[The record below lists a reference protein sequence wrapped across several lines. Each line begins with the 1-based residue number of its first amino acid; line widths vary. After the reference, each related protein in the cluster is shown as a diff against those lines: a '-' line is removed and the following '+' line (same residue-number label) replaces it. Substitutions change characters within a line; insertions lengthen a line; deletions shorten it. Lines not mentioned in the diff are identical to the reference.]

1 MPTWQLTMR
10 PTPHPLR
17 DARAWLLPG
26 SDPEFWCDVLLRQG
40 VDVDEVCLLLIPK
53 SAQDRTPHCALVL
66 WNHPDR
72 MPATNVWPAYGQIAG
87 RLYLPVDGQLEPMV
101 SDAELSSLLPPGQR
115 SYVLHPSVGLV
126 AFEENEHLQIH
137 QLFERRLPQVNDW
150 TRAQVGIHTNERLWA
165 IVTEERM
172 PLDDRMREAGGDI
185 GLEDPMTMD
194 DALLDTEPSATDT
207 ERPEGDKLSAAERLW
222 RRIQSQVRRRLRRV
236 ARQLRPQQAFYQLR
250 ELLEKNP
257 DAGLRYAPPLRDDAP
272 PTKSSQSHA
281 DFRLFGREIRFRV
294 SDLNR
299 STWGGPSSTIP
310 TDAFNDLRRI
320 YHELAMR
327 ELRLGRHRRAAYIL
341 GYLLN
346 DLHHAARVLA
356 DGGHYHEAAEI
367 HLKLKQS
374 QAAADCFEKGG
385 FWQEAID
392 LLERIGNYQQLANL
406 HERLGDRE
414 ATRDAYRRLAER
426 FVRADDYLAAAKIWS
441 NNLSDQDRAIQTLE
455 AGIAWG
461 SLTVHDQSTQAAQ
474 LVSCFRALWKLRDE
488 RKDHEWL
495 LRALR
500 EFRDRPT
507 GRLTTAVLEVVGEF
521 SQSASD
527 EALRKCAAD
536 TTRVV
541 ASSLLR
547 SGSTYRE
554 RVVRCIQRLDRSDL
568 LLQRDGERYLRPS
581 TPKKV
586 VRPSQASIP
595 IDHATQLSAAE
606 RWICAMSDARSFVAL
621 GLVYA
626 QSYLCLCSVRGS
638 WKTSSSMW
646 HFQVYSDKRID
657 RLSSSLLLE
666 PHPDNENSACLY
678 SPSTGGLEL
687 PELPAMGD
695 LPALSIKTPS
705 WLPIRT
711 VAMTTVDGHWMCVE
725 QKSADRLVLSTW
737 MNGKL
742 VASRPL
748 EHLTAHAYHALVR
761 VHRSQVC
768 VASGNVLEIIES
780 SGPSLAAHYPSN
792 IRSVI
797 RLGTQALFVVTENAI
812 YIDHLNSMRSE
823 GVVRS
828 LRILQDGLRDPMA
841 KLIRPDTIL
850 VAHQE
855 GVLLYGVRG
864 ETASEVAS
872 RVYAINSPCAIL
884 QTENPAQYAVLTESG
899 TLQRIGVRP

>member
-10 PTPHPLR
+10 PAPRPLR
-17 DARAWLLPG
+17 EARAWLLPG
-26 SDPEFWCDVLLRQG
+26 SDPESWCDVLVRQG
-40 VDVDEVCLLLIPK
+40 VDVDEVCFLLIPK
-53 SAQDRTPHCALVL
+53 SAQDRTPHSALVV
-66 WNHPDR
+66 WNHPDH
-72 MPATNVWPAYGQIAG
+72 MPTTNVWPAYGQVAG

-101 SDAELSSLLPPGQR
+101 SDAELSSLLPAGQR

-126 AFEENEHLQIH
+126 AFEDNEHLQIY
-137 QLFERRLPQVNDW
+137 QLFERRTPEAKDW
-150 TRAQVGIHTNERLWA
+150 NRAQAGIHTNERLWS

-185 GLEDPMTMD
+185 GLEDPMAMD
-194 DALLDTEPSATDT
+194 DALLDTEPTSTETQERDGDT
-207 ERPEGDKLSAAERLW
+207 ANAAERLW
-222 RRIQSQVRRRLRRV
+222 RRLQSQVRRRLRRV
-236 ARQLRPQQAFYQLR
+236 ARQLRPQQAFHQLR

-257 DAGLRYAPPLRDDAP
+257 DAGLRYAPPLRDEVH
-272 PTKSSQSHA
+272 PTKSSKRHA
-281 DFRLFGREIRFRV
+281 EFRLFGREIRFRI

-299 STWGGPSSTIP
+299 ASWGGPSSTIP

-385 FWQEAID
+385 FWHEAID

-406 HERLGDRE
+406 HERLGDHDAARV
-414 ATRDAYRRLAER
+414 AYRKLAER

-441 NNLSDQDRAIQTLE
+441 DRLSDQERAIQTLE

-474 LVSCFRALWKLRDE
+474 LVSCIRALWKLRDD

-495 LRALR
+495 RRALR

-521 SQSASD
+521 AQSASD
-527 EALRKCAAD
+527 ETLRKLAAD

-541 ASSLLR
+541 ASNLLR
-547 SGSTYRE
+547 SGSNYRE
-554 RVVRCIQRLDRSDL
+554 RVVRCIQHLDRSDL

-586 VRPSQASIP
+586 MRATHASLP
-595 IDHATQLSAAE
+595 IVHTTQLPAAE

-621 GLVYA
+621 GVVYA
-626 QSYLCLCSVRGS
+626 QSHLCLCSVRGS
-638 WKTSSSMW
+638 WKAEPSTWPM
-646 HFQVYSDKRID
+646 QIYSHQRIS
-657 RLSSSLLLE
+657 RLSASLILE
-666 PHPDNENSACLY
+666 PNPDSENSACLI
-678 SPSTGGLEL
+678 SPTLGALEL
-687 PELPAMGD
+687 PELPAMGE
-695 LPALSIKTPS
+695 LAPLLIKTPS
-705 WLPIRT
+705 WFSLFTI
-711 VAMTTVDGHWMCVE
+711 ALTTVDGHWMCVE
-725 QKSADRLVLSTW
+725 RKSTDRMVLSTW

-748 EHLTAHAYHALVR
+748 EHLVVPTNHAMV
-761 VHRSQVC
+761 QVQRGHVY
-768 VASGNVLEIIES
+768 VASNNVLEIIES
-780 SGPSLAAHYPSN
+780 SKPSLAAHYPSN

-797 RLGTQALFVVTENAI
+797 RLGGQALFVVTENAI
-812 YIDHLNSMRSE
+812 YVDHLDSIRSE

-828 LRILQDGLRDPMA
+828 LRILQDGLRDPLA

-855 GVLLYGVRG
+855 GVLLYGIRG
-864 ETASEVAS
+864 ETASELAS
-872 RVYAINSPCAIL
+872 RVYAINAPCAIL
-884 QTENPAQYAVLTESG
+884 QTEDPIHVALLSESG
-899 TLQRIGVRP
+899 TLQRIGVRR